1 MLTQEWER
9 CRCYLLHVGS
19 LGFVPYLCMLI
30 PSLIFHLLS
39 TQTLSQ
45 IHPPCKSLPVHAQKA
60 SLFRKIKTSPKY
72 FYNEA
77 FAVENHPMWDVLCT
91 VLRCFLE
98 AKPCSLIYCLHW
110 NSSRVKVWYTIEL
123 FGAGSVGRFCL
134 GSVLVSAWYWTLISC
149 LDMLSVIV

>member
-39 TQTLSQ
+39 TQTLSR
-45 IHPPCKSLPVHAQKA
+45 IHPPCKSLPVHAKKA
-60 SLFRKIKTSPKY
+60 SLFRKIKASPKY

-77 FAVENHPMWDVLCT
+77 FAVGESPYVGCALHCAEMLSRSKTLFINL
-91 VLRCFLE
+91 LSALKLF
-98 AKPCSLIYCLHW
+98 KSQGLIH
-110 NSSRVKVWYTIEL
+110 KL

-134 GSVLVSAWYWTLISC
+134 GSVLVSA
-149 LDMLSVIV
+149 